1 MKKKYDSCV
10 VKRDWKSYKTCN
22 ECGIK
27 KTCTKRWPFWQR
39 VIESVAVGFYR
50 WRIKRQLKRVFGN
63 AKMTKRDIRNM
74 YPKLNS
80 NEK

>member
-27 KTCTKRWPFWQR
+27 KTCTKRWLFWQR

-63 AKMTKRDIRNM
+63 VKMSKRGIRTM

-80 NEK
+80 KK